1 MGEDEVLLMGLSLI
15 WKNQK
20 YPFTN
25 PDQFGVFY
33 LSGFAT
39 VINQVKFIVPFNQR
53 VYAYCVP

>member
-1 MGEDEVLLMGLSLI
+1 MGEGYVLMGLSLI

-33 LSGFAT
+33 LEEKIT
-39 VINQVKFIVPFNQR
+39 PKNPLHPL
-53 VYAYCVP
+53 AYTYQTFFQ